1 MAILII
7 GAGLVGSQVAKI
19 LVDAG
24 ERPLVMD
31 QRPQRDVL
39 ADIVDLDRIDLVE
52 GDVLR
57 PLTLSAAIAR
67 GGIDAI
73 VHTAAYPLLTLGAQ
87 RNPYAAI
94 ELNIMGFANV
104 MEAARIHGVKRVV
117 ASSSSVLNRY
127 QSGGE
132 DGGDLSR
139 EEAVPR
145 PNTFYAS
152 TKQAVESIGLNY
164 AKSFGIEFAA
174 LRYCPV
180 AGPWSGPGG
189 GGPSGIFRAMVENA
203 VNGREAVVPATAM
216 EWVYSKDAAMAT
228 VLALRVAFLGSGV
241 FNITM
246 GRIFRPEELEAELKR
261 AIPGAKTRVE
271 AQPEGSTWSGG
282 DWKPA
287 DISRAKKILGYEPQ
301 YPMPRLL
308 EDYAAWCRRALP
320 RR

>member
-1 MAILII
+1 MAVLII

-31 QRPQRDVL
+31 QRLQRDVL
-39 ADIVDLDRIDLVE
+39 ADIVDLNSIDLVE

-57 PLTLSAAIAR
+57 PLTLSAAITR
-67 GGIDAI
+67 GGVDAI

-94 ELNIMGFANV
+94 ELNIMGLANV
-104 MEAARIHGVKRVV
+104 MEAARIHGIRRVV

-127 QSGGE
+127 QSGGG

-145 PNTFYAS
+145 PNTFYAA

-203 VNGREAVVPATAM
+203 VNGSEAVVPGTAM

-228 VLALRVAFLGSGV
+228 VLALRAASLGSGV

-246 GRIFRPEELEAELKR
+246 GRIFRPDELEAALKT

-271 AQPEGSTWSGG
+271 ALPEGSTWSGG

-287 DISRAKKILGYEPQ
+287 DISRAREILGYAPQ

>member
-1 MAILII
+1 MTVLII
-7 GAGLVGSQVAKI
+7 GAGLVGAQIARI
-19 LVDAG
+19 LVDEG

-31 QRPQRDVL
+31 RQLQRDVVGK
-39 ADIVDLDRIDLVE
+39 IVDLGRIELID

-57 PLTLSAAIAR
+57 PLTISAALVRANVT
-67 GGIDAI
+67 AI

-94 ELNIMGFANV
+94 ELNIMGLANV
-104 MEAARIHGVKRVV
+104 MEAARIHGIRRVV

-132 DGGDLSR
+132 DGGDLSK

-145 PNTFYAS
+145 PHTFYAA

-203 VNGREAVVPATAM
+203 INGCVAVVPGTAM
-216 EWVYSKDAAMAT
+216 EWVYSKDAARAS
-228 VLALRVAFLGSGV
+228 VLALRAPSLGSGV

-246 GRIFRPEELEAELKR
+246 GRIFQPAELAAELTR
-261 AIPGAKTRVE
+261 AIPGAQTRIE
-271 AQPEGSTWSGG
+271 ARPEGSTWSGG

-287 DISRAKKILGYEPQ
+287 DISRAKKMLGYEPQ

-308 EDYAAWCRRALP
+308 EDYAAWYRAAVLGK
-320 RR
+320 

>member
-1 MAILII
+1 MSTLII
-7 GAGLVGSQVAKI
+7 GAGLVGSQIAKI

-31 QRPQRDVL
+31 QRPQREVL
-39 ADIVDLDRIDLVE
+39 SNIVDLDKIDLIE

-57 PLTLSAAIAR
+57 PLTLSAALAR
-67 GGIDAI
+67 GKIAAI
-73 VHTAAYPLLTLGAQ
+73 AHTAAYPLLTLGAQ

-94 ELNIMGFANV
+94 ELNIMGLVNV
-104 MEAARIHGVKRVV
+104 MEAARIHGVRRVV

-127 QSGGE
+127 QSGG
-132 DGGDLSR
+132 GDNGDMTR

-145 PNTFYAS
+145 PNTFYAA

-164 AKSFGIEFAA
+164 AASFGMEFAA
-174 LRYCPV
+174 MRYSPV

-203 VNGREAVVPATAM
+203 INGRESVVPGTAM

-228 VLALRVAFLGSGV
+228 VLALRAATLGSSV

-246 GRIFRPEELEAELKR
+246 GRIFEPAELAAELKR
-261 AIPGAKTRVE
+261 AIPGAKTRIE
-271 AQPEGSTWSGG
+271 AQPEGSTWSGS
-282 DWKPA
+282 DWQPA
-287 DISRAKKILGYEPQ
+287 DISRAKTILGYEPR

-308 EDYAAWCRRALP
+308 EDYARWYRAALP
-320 RR
+320 G

>member
-1 MAILII
+1 MTTLII
-7 GAGLVGSQVAKI
+7 GAGLVGSQIAKI
-19 LVDAG
+19 LADQG

-39 ADIVDLDRIDLVE
+39 AKIVDLDRIDLIE

-57 PLTLSAAIAR
+57 PLTLSAALLR
-67 GGIDAI
+67 GKIDAI

-94 ELNIMGFANV
+94 ELNVMGLVNV
-104 MEAARIHGVKRVV
+104 MEAARIHGIRRVV

-127 QSGGE
+127 QSGGG
-132 DGGDLSR
+132 DGGDLTR

-145 PNTFYAS
+145 PNTFYAA

-164 AKSFGIEFAA
+164 AASFGMEFAA
-174 LRYCPV
+174 MRYCPV

-203 VNGREAVVPATAM
+203 LNGCEAVVPGTAM
-216 EWVYSKDAAMAT
+216 EWVYTKDAAMAT
-228 VLALRVAFLGSGV
+228 VLALRAANLGSGV
-241 FNITM
+241 FNVTM
-246 GRIFRPEELEAELKR
+246 GRIIESAELAAELKR
-261 AIPGAKTRVE
+261 AIPGARTRIE

-287 DISRAKKILGYEPQ
+287 DISRAKTLLGYEPR
-301 YPMPRLL
+301 YPLPRLF
-308 EDYAAWCRRALP
+308 EDYAEWYRAALA
-320 RR
+320 

>member
-1 MAILII
+1 MTILII
-7 GAGLVGSQVAKI
+7 GAGLVGSQIAGI
-19 LVDAG
+19 LADEG

-31 QRPQRDVL
+31 RQLQRDVL
-39 ADIVDLDRIDLVE
+39 AKIVDPGKIDMIE

-57 PLTLSAAIAR
+57 PLTLSAALA
-67 GGIDAI
+67 GAGITAI

-94 ELNIMGFANV
+94 ELNIMGFVNV
-104 MEAARIHGVKRVV
+104 MEAARIHGIRRVIT
-117 ASSSSVLNRY
+117 SSSSVLNRY

-132 DGGDLSR
+132 DGGDLSK

-164 AKSFGIEFAA
+164 ARSFGIEFAA

-189 GGPSGIFRAMVENA
+189 GGPSGIFRAMVEDA
-203 VNGREAVVPATAM
+203 LRGREAVVPGTAM

-228 VLALRVAFLGSGV
+228 VQALRAPSLGSGV

-246 GRIFRPEELEAELKR
+246 GRIFQPAELAAELVR
-261 AIPGAKTRVE
+261 AVPGAKTRIE
-271 AQPEGSTWSGG
+271 AQPPGSTWSGG

-308 EDYAAWCRRALP
+308 QDYVAWCRANGIGN
-320 RR
+320 

>member
-1 MAILII
+1 MAVLII

-19 LVDAG
+19 LADEG

-31 QRPQRDVL
+31 RNIQRDVL
-39 ADIVDLDRIDLVE
+39 AKILDLDAVDLIE

-57 PLTLSAAIAR
+57 PLTLSAALVR
-67 GGIDAI
+67 GNISAI

-94 ELNIMGFANV
+94 ELNIMGLANV
-104 MEAARIHGVKRVV
+104 MEAARVHGVKRVV
-117 ASSSSVLNRY
+117 ASSSSTLNRY

-132 DGGDLSR
+132 DGGDLSK

-164 AKSFGIEFAA
+164 ARTFGIEFAA

-189 GGPSGIFRAMVENA
+189 GGPTGIFRAMVESA
-203 VNGREAVVPATAM
+203 LAGRVAVVPGTAM

-228 VLALRVAFLGSGV
+228 VLALRAPTLGNGV

-246 GRIFRPEELEAELKR
+246 GRIFQPAELAAELQR
-261 AIPGAKTRVE
+261 AIPGAQTRME
-271 AQPEGSTWSGG
+271 AQPPGSTWSGG

-287 DISRAKKILGYEPQ
+287 DITRAKKILEYEPQ

-308 EDYAAWCRRALP
+308 EDYVAWYRAGA
-320 RR
+320 